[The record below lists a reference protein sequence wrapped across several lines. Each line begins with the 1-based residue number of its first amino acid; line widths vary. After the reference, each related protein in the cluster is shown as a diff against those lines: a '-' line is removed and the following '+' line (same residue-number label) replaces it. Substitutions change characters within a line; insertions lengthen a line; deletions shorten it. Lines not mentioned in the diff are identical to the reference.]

1 MLNIDKN
8 SDGNTLVVSLEGR
21 LDTTTAPLLEAE
33 LKSSL
38 EGVTSLILDMNKL
51 DYISS
56 AGLRVLLSAQKTM
69 NVCGEMMITGVN
81 ETIMEIFE
89 VTGFSD
95 ILTIE

>member
-1 MLNIDKN
+1 MKIDLTKN
-8 SDGNTLVVSLEGR
+8 EAALTVALEGR
-21 LDTTTAPLLEAE
+21 LDTTTAPQLEAE
-33 LKSSL
+33 LKTALVGVEALTFDL
-38 EGVTSLILDMNKL
+38 EKL

-69 NVCGEMMITGVN
+69 HKQGSMKITHANEMIL
-81 ETIMEIFE
+81 EIFE